1 MKTFEGKTEQEALQL
16 AAADLGKK
24 PEEIEYYVI
33 SDVKKLFSRKVTIG
47 IYTLA
52 DVIEFAVNYLETIGE
67 MLELSIKATATL
79 SDDVIKIDISS
90 DYSPK
95 VIGHNGETLR
105 ALNELTRSACFNK
118 FGGHYR
124 ILLNC
129 DNYKDEKYQ
138 RITRI
143 AKRVASEVRRTGVT
157 AELDPMTSDERRV
170 IHAALADEPYITT
183 ESVGVGRNR
192 HVTIKKLL
200 RSLLLLK
207 KGIKRHIMCLFVYI

>member
-1 MKTFEGKTEQEALQL
+1 MKNFEGKTEQEALQL

-192 HVTIKKLL
+192 HVTIKKITEKPAA
-200 RSLLLLK
+200 SEE
-207 KGIKRHIMCLFVYI
+207 GN

>member
-95 VIGHNGETLR
+95 VIGHNGETL
-105 ALNELTRSACFNK
+105 
-118 FGGHYR
+118 
-124 ILLNC
+124 
-129 DNYKDEKYQ
+129 
-138 RITRI
+138 
-143 AKRVASEVRRTGVT
+143 
-157 AELDPMTSDERRV
+157 
-170 IHAALADEPYITT
+170 
-183 ESVGVGRNR
+183 
-192 HVTIKKLL
+192 
-200 RSLLLLK
+200 
-207 KGIKRHIMCLFVYI
+207 

>member
-143 AKRVASEVRRTGVT
+143 AKRVASE
-157 AELDPMTSDERRV
+157 
-170 IHAALADEPYITT
+170 
-183 ESVGVGRNR
+183 
-192 HVTIKKLL
+192 
-200 RSLLLLK
+200 
-207 KGIKRHIMCLFVYI
+207 

>member
-67 MLELSIKATATL
+67 MLELSIKATASL

-192 HVTIKKLL
+192 HVTIKKTTEKPAA
-200 RSLLLLK
+200 SEE
-207 KGIKRHIMCLFVYI
+207 GN

>member
-1 MKTFEGKTEQEALQL
+1 MI
-16 AAADLGKK
+16 DD
-24 PEEIEYYVI
+24 IELI
-33 SDVKKLFSRKVTIG
+33 KIDVKKLFSRKVTIG

-129 DNYKDEKYQ
+129 DNYKDEKYPE
-138 RITRI
+138 
-143 AKRVASEVRRTGVT
+143 KEVKIYRYDGTKC
-157 AELDPMTSDERRV
+157 L
-170 IHAALADEPYITT
+170 
-183 ESVGVGRNR
+183 
-192 HVTIKKLL
+192 VTIDGKSM
-200 RSLLLLK
+200 SLVKRDLVVDLTEAVNAIVLK
-207 KGIKRHIMCLFVYI
+207 